1 MLVETRFIASLP
13 TAKHCKDYDQA
24 ERSGGFSRLFVFSG
38 QSTTIF
44 SLLHKLYRIKR
55 YLCIP
60 SISNHMKRAFLL
72 TFIIMAIG
80 IEASLACTNLIV
92 GKKASTDGSVMCTY
106 NCDGFGFSGSL
117 WHIPS
122 GQHEKGEKIAVRG
135 WGPVHEGRYVDQ
147 VDYTYGVVGLMNEK
161 QVTIV
166 ETTFDG
172 KLELV
177 NREGLLDYF
186 TLMRLALQRSAT
198 AREAIRCMAEL
209 VEEYGYNSSGETI
222 TICDPN
228 EAWIMEIVGKGMGNN
243 GAVWVAL
250 RVPDD
255 CICAHANLSRIRQ
268 FPLEKKG
275 SYKSLSSKSF
285 KHLNRPEVEC
295 IYAADVISFAK
306 KWGYYMGKDE
316 DFSFRDAYCPIDFE
330 NVRYADARVWS
341 FFRHHYSHEEMD
353 KYLPYINGDF
363 SEYDH
368 LPLWIKP
375 DKPLSLRDL
384 QADMRDHFE
393 GTPLDMTSD
402 MTAGPWGMP
411 IRPLPMHFK
420 DSDSLDYFR
429 ERPIATQQSGFTMT
443 CQMRSWLPNDVGG
456 VTWFNC
462 DDANMVAYVPV
473 YCCVTQVPDP
483 FREENN
489 PRNEFSDKS
498 AFWMNNWVANMVYP
512 RYSMMIGDL
521 RKAQNELE
529 DYYFADQD
537 SVLVAINGMMPDER
551 QQYLNR
557 KSIAYADRMMERWD
571 RLAKYLIVRY
581 NDQII
586 KRVGDDGK
594 LIRWGYDTP
603 GYDQQFI
610 DAIGKSTG
618 DRYRLKKV
626 IERRER

>member
-1 MLVETRFIASLP
+1 MEKERLSSRFFFCVLKKMCIFVPIIKLILM
-13 TAKHCKDYDQA
+13 KKL
-24 ERSGGFSRLFVFSG
+24 LFL
-38 QSTTIF
+38 
-44 SLLHKLYRIKR
+44 SLLTAL
-55 YLCIP
+55 
-60 SISNHMKRAFLL
+60 SIHSAW
-72 TFIIMAIG
+72 
-80 IEASLACTNLIV
+80 ACTNLIV
-92 GKKASTDGSVMCTY
+92 GKKASADGSVMCTY

-117 WHIPS
+117 FYSPS
-122 GQHEKGEKIAVRG
+122 GRHDPGELIAIHG
-135 WGPVHEGRYVDQ
+135 WGPSHEGQFVKQ
-147 VDYTYGVVGLMNEK
+147 VPYTYNVVGLMNEK

-172 KLELV
+172 RLELV
-177 NREGLLDYF
+177 NNEGLLDYF
-186 TLMRLALQRSAT
+186 SLMRLALQRSAT
-198 AREAIRCMAEL
+198 AREAIKCMAEL

-228 EAWIMEIVGKGMGNN
+228 EAWIMEIIGKGPGRK

-250 RVPDD
+250 RIPDD

-268 FPLEKKG
+268 FPQEKGRSINSKQ
-275 SYKSLSSKSF
+275 LSKID
-285 KHLNRPEVEC
+285 KLEVEC
-295 IYAADVISFAK
+295 VYAFDVVSFAREK
-306 KWGYYMGKDE
+306 GFFNGKDV

-341 FFRHHYSHEEMD
+341 FFRHHYNHKEMD
-353 KYLPYINGDF
+353 KYLPYINGEFDKC
-363 SEYDH
+363 DH

-375 DKPLSLRDL
+375 DKPLTLRDL
-384 QADMRDHFE
+384 QNDMRDHFE
-393 GTPLDMTSD
+393 GTPLDMTAD

-420 DSDSLDYFR
+420 DSDSIPYFR

-443 CQMRSWLPNDVGG
+443 CQMRSWLPDDVGG

-462 DDANMVAYVPV
+462 DDANMVAYVPL
-473 YCCVTQVPDP
+473 YCCITQVPDA
-483 FREENN
+483 FRPENN
-489 PRNEFSDKS
+489 PRNEFSDQS

-521 RKAQNELE
+521 RKAQSELE

-537 SVLVAINGMMPDER
+537 SVLVTIKDMTPADR
-551 QQYLNR
+551 QSYLNK
-557 KSIAYADRMMERWD
+557 KSIAYAERMMQRWD
-571 RLAKYLIVRY
+571 KLAKYLIVKY
-581 NDQII
+581 NDQVV
-586 KRVGDDGK
+586 KRVDKNGNFQ
-594 LIRWGYDTP
+594 RWGYETL

-618 DRYRLKKV
+618 DRYKLKEV

>member
-1 MLVETRFIASLP
+1 M
-13 TAKHCKDYDQA
+13 
-24 ERSGGFSRLFVFSG
+24 
-38 QSTTIF
+38 
-44 SLLHKLYRIKR
+44 
-55 YLCIP
+55 
-60 SISNHMKRAFLL
+60 MKRIFTILILSLGMESAF
-72 TFIIMAIG
+72 
-80 IEASLACTNLIV
+80 ACTNLIV

-117 WHIPS
+117 SYIPS
-122 GQHEKGEKIAVRG
+122 GKHDKDELIPIHG
-135 WGPVHEGRYVDQ
+135 WGPPHEGQYVKQ
-147 VDYTYGVVGLMNEK
+147 VDYTYNVVGLMNEK

-172 KLELV
+172 RLELV
-177 NREGLLDYF
+177 NRDGLLDYF
-186 TLMRLALQRSAT
+186 SLMRLALQRSST

-222 TICDPN
+222 TVCDPN
-228 EAWIMEIVGKGMGNN
+228 EAWIMEIVGKGPKQK

-250 RVPDD
+250 RIPDD

-268 FPLEKKG
+268 FPLEKKR
-275 SYKSLSSKSF
+275 SYTSISSKNL
-285 KHLNRPEVEC
+285 KHINRPEVTC
-295 IYAADVISFAK
+295 VYAEDVITLAREL
-306 KWGYYMGKDE
+306 GYFDGRDE

-341 FFRHHYSHEEMD
+341 FFRHHYSHDEMD
-353 KYLPYINGDF
+353 KYLPYINGEFDQ
-363 SEYDH
+363 YDH

-375 DKPLSLRDL
+375 DAPLSLRDL
-384 QADMRDHFE
+384 QRDMRDHFE

-411 IRPLPMHFK
+411 IRPLPMHFA
-420 DSDSLDYFR
+420 DSDSVHYFR

-443 CQMRSWLPNDVGG
+443 CQMRSWLPDDVGG

-462 DDANMVAYVPV
+462 DDANMVAYVPL
-473 YCCVTQVPDP
+473 YCCITQIPDP
-483 FREENN
+483 FRPENN
-489 PRNEFSDKS
+489 PRNEFSFES

-521 RKAQNELE
+521 RDAQNELE

-537 SVLVAINGMMPDER
+537 TVLKVIKDMLPLDRKN
-551 QQYLNR
+551 YLNQ
-557 KSIAYADRMMERWD
+557 KSIAYADKMMQRWD
-571 RLAKYLIVRY
+571 KLAKFLIVRH
-581 NDQII
+581 NDQVVRPAENGVF
-586 KRVGDDGK
+586 KRA
-594 LIRWGYDTP
+594 RYTTP

-618 DRYRLKKV
+618 DRYKLKDV

>member
-1 MLVETRFIASLP
+1 MR
-13 TAKHCKDYDQA
+13 K
-24 ERSGGFSRLFVFSG
+24 
-38 QSTTIF
+38 
-44 SLLHKLYRIKR
+44 
-55 YLCIP
+55 
-60 SISNHMKRAFLL
+60 LL
-72 TFIIMAIG
+72 TLIIFMTLCLESAW
-80 IEASLACTNLIV
+80 ACTNLIV
-92 GKKASTDGSVMCTY
+92 GKKASVDGSVMCSY
-106 NCDGFGFSGSL
+106 NCDGFGFAGSL
-117 WHIPS
+117 FYSPS
-122 GQHEKGEKIAVRG
+122 GRHEAGELIEIHG
-135 WGPVHEGRYVDQ
+135 WGPSHEGQYVKQ
-147 VDYTYGVVGLMNEK
+147 VEYTYNVVGLMNEK

-172 KLELV
+172 RLVLV
-177 NREGLLDYF
+177 NQEGLLDYF
-186 TLMRLALQRSAT
+186 SLMRLALQRSST
-198 AREAIRCMAEL
+198 AREAIKCMAEL
-209 VEEYGYNSSGETI
+209 VEEYGYNSSGETL

-228 EAWIMEIVGKGMGNN
+228 EAWIMEIIGKGPGNK

-250 RVPDD
+250 RIPDN

-275 SYKSLSSKSF
+275 KYTSISSKNL
-285 KHLNRPEVEC
+285 KQINRPEVEC
-295 IYAADVISFAK
+295 VYAADVISFAK
-306 KWGYYMGKDE
+306 EWGFYEGKDE
-316 DFSFRDAYCPIDFE
+316 GFSFRDAYCPIDFE

-341 FFRHHYSHEEMD
+341 FFRHHYSQEEMD

-363 SEYDH
+363 DQCDH

-384 QADMRDHFE
+384 QNDMRDHFE
-393 GTPLDMTSD
+393 GTPLDMTAD

-411 IRPLPMHFK
+411 IRPLPMHFR
-420 DSDSLDYFR
+420 DSDSVDYYR

-462 DDANMVAYVPV
+462 DDANMVAYVPL
-473 YCCVTQVPDP
+473 YCCITQVPDA
-483 FREENN
+483 FRPENN
-489 PRNEFSDKS
+489 QRNEFSDQS

-521 RKAQNELE
+521 RKAQSELE

-537 SVLVAINGMMPDER
+537 SVLVAIKDMMTADR
-551 QQYLNR
+551 QSYLN
-557 KSIAYADRMMERWD
+557 KMSIAYTEKMMQRWNQ
-571 RLAKYLIVRY
+571 LAKYLIVKY
-581 NDQII
+581 NDQVV
-586 KRVGDDGK
+586 KRVGEDGK
-594 LIRWGYDTP
+594 FTRWGYETP

-618 DRYRLKKV
+618 NRYKLKEV

>member
-1 MLVETRFIASLP
+1 MLIAG
-13 TAKHCKDYDQA
+13 TYA
-24 ERSGGFSRLFVFSG
+24 
-38 QSTTIF
+38 
-44 SLLHKLYRIKR
+44 
-55 YLCIP
+55 
-60 SISNHMKRAFLL
+60 M
-72 TFIIMAIG
+72 
-80 IEASLACTNLIV
+80 ACTNFIV
-92 GKKASTDGSVMCTY
+92 GKKASADGSVMCTY

-117 WHIPS
+117 FYSPPGRHEPGELIPI
-122 GQHEKGEKIAVRG
+122 HG
-135 WGPVHEGRYVDQ
+135 WGPSHEGQFVKQ
-147 VDYTYGVVGLMNEK
+147 VDYTYNVVGLMNER

-172 KLELV
+172 RLELV
-177 NREGLLDYF
+177 NHEGLLDYF

-198 AREAIRCMAEL
+198 AREAIKCMAEL

-228 EAWIMEIVGKGMGNN
+228 EAWIMEIIGKGEGNK

-250 RVPDD
+250 RIPDD

-268 FPLEKKG
+268 FPQEGQQTARLR
-275 SYKSLSSKSF
+275 KSISSKNL
-285 KHLNRPEVEC
+285 KHIFRPEVEC
-295 IYAADVISFAK
+295 VYAADVISFAK
-306 KWGYYMGKDE
+306 ERGFYSGKDE

-341 FFRHHYSHEEMD
+341 FFRHHYDHAEMD
-353 KYLPYINGDF
+353 QYLPYINGDF
-363 SEYDH
+363 EACDH

-384 QADMRDHFE
+384 QNDMRDHFE

-411 IRPLPMHFK
+411 IRPLPMHFRDN
-420 DSDSLDYFR
+420 DSVDYYR

-443 CQMRSWLPNDVGG
+443 CQMRSGLPNDVGG

-462 DDANMVAYVPV
+462 DDANMVAYVPL
-473 YCCVTQVPDP
+473 YCCITQIPDC
-483 FREENN
+483 FRPESN

-498 AFWMNNWVANMVYP
+498 AFWMNNWVANMIYP
-512 RYSMMIGDL
+512 RYSMMIDDL

-529 DYYFADQD
+529 DYYFSDQD
-537 SVLVAINGMMPDER
+537 SVLNAIEKMMPSDR
-551 QQYLNR
+551 RSYLNN
-557 KSIAYADRMMERWD
+557 KSIAYADKMMQRWD
-571 RLAKYLIVRY
+571 KLAKYLIVKY
-581 NDQII
+581 NDQVV
-586 KRVGDDGK
+586 KRVDKEGNFQ
-594 LIRWGYDTP
+594 RWGYETP

-618 DRYRLKKV
+618 DRYKLKKV

>member
-1 MLVETRFIASLP
+1 MKKLFI
-13 TAKHCKDYDQA
+13 
-24 ERSGGFSRLFVFSG
+24 
-38 QSTTIF
+38 TT
-44 SLLHKLYRIKR
+44 L
-55 YLCIP
+55 
-60 SISNHMKRAFLL
+60 MV
-72 TFIIMAIG
+72 IMG
-80 IEASLACTNLIV
+80 MESVLACTNLIV

-117 WHIPS
+117 FYSPS
-122 GQHEKGEKIAVRG
+122 GQHDNDELIAIHG
-135 WGPVHEGRYVDQ
+135 WGPGHEGQFVKQ
-147 VDYTYGVVGLMNEK
+147 VPYTYNVVGLMNER

-172 KLELV
+172 RLELV
-177 NREGLLDYF
+177 NRDGLLDYF
-186 TLMRLALQRSAT
+186 SLMRLALQRSST
-198 AREAIRCMAEL
+198 AREAIRCMTEL
-209 VEEYGYNSSGETI
+209 VAEYGYNSSGETI
-222 TICDPN
+222 TVCDPN
-228 EAWIMEIVGKGMGNN
+228 EAWIMEIVGKGPGRK

-250 RVPDD
+250 RIPDD

-268 FPLEKKG
+268 FPMEKKY
-275 SYKSLSSKSF
+275 SYISISSKNI
-285 KHLNRPEVEC
+285 KHINRPEVEC
-295 IYAADVISFAK
+295 IYAEDVITLAREL
-306 KWGYYMGKDE
+306 GYFKGKDV

-341 FFRHHYSHEEMD
+341 FFRHHYNHEEMD

-363 SEYDH
+363 DQCDH

-384 QADMRDHFE
+384 QEDMRDHFE
-393 GTPLDMTSD
+393 GTPLDMTAD

-443 CQMRSWLPNDVGG
+443 CQMRLWLPNDVGG

-462 DDANMVAYVPV
+462 DDANMVAYVPL
-473 YCCVTQVPDP
+473 YCCITQVPDC
-483 FREENN
+483 FRPENN
-489 PRNEFSDKS
+489 PRNEFSYES

-521 RKAQNELE
+521 REAQKELE

-537 SVLVAINGMMPDER
+537 TVLEAIKKLTIADR
-551 QQYLNR
+551 QSYLNR
-557 KSIAYADRMMERWD
+557 KSIAYADRMMKRWD
-571 RLAKYLIVRY
+571 KLAKFLIVRY
-581 NDQII
+581 NDQIDRPA
-586 KRVGDDGK
+586 KNGEF
-594 LIRWGYDTP
+594 IRARYTTP

-610 DAIGKSTG
+610 DAIGKATG
-618 DRYRLKKV
+618 DRYKLKEV

>member
-1 MLVETRFIASLP
+1 MKKILITILLAMLGWESAS
-13 TAKHCKDYDQA
+13 
-24 ERSGGFSRLFVFSG
+24 
-38 QSTTIF
+38 
-44 SLLHKLYRIKR
+44 
-55 YLCIP
+55 
-60 SISNHMKRAFLL
+60 
-72 TFIIMAIG
+72 
-80 IEASLACTNLIV
+80 ACTNLIV

-117 WHIPS
+117 SYSPS
-122 GQHEKGEKIAVRG
+122 GRHEPGELIAIHG
-135 WGPVHEGRYVDQ
+135 WGPSHEGRYVKQ
-147 VDYTYGVVGLMNEK
+147 VEYTYNVVGLMNEK

-172 KLELV
+172 RLELV
-177 NREGLLDYF
+177 NPDGLLDYF
-186 TLMRLALQRSAT
+186 SLMRLALQRSST
-198 AREAIRCMAEL
+198 AREAIKCMAEL

-222 TICDPN
+222 TICDPE
-228 EAWIMEIVGKGMGNN
+228 EAWIMEIIGKGPDRQ

-255 CICAHANLSRIRQ
+255 CICAHANLSRIRE
-268 FPLEKKG
+268 FPLESGKRKVESG
-275 SYKSLSSKSF
+275 KLFSLDGKSISSKNLKKINDS
-285 KHLNRPEVEC
+285 RVDC
-295 IYAADVISFAK
+295 VYAYDVISFAREK
-306 KWGYYMGKDE
+306 GFFNGKDE
-316 DFSFRDAYCPIDFE
+316 DFSFREAYCPIDFE

-363 SEYDH
+363 ELCDH

-384 QADMRDHFE
+384 QQDMRDHFE

-420 DSDSLDYFR
+420 DSDSLAYFR

-462 DDANMVAYVPV
+462 DDANMVAYVPL
-473 YCCVTQVPDP
+473 YCCITQVPDC
-483 FREENN
+483 FRPENN
-489 PRNEFSDKS
+489 PRAEFSDKS

-521 RKAQNELE
+521 RKAQKELE
-529 DYYFADQD
+529 DYYFTDQD
-537 SVLVAINGMMPDER
+537 KVVEAIKDMTPADR
-551 QQYLNR
+551 QSFLNR
-557 KSIAYADRMMERWD
+557 KSIAYAEKMMQRWD
-571 RLAKYLIVRY
+571 QLAKHLIVRY
-581 NDQII
+581 NDQIVR
-586 KRVGDDGK
+586 RVDENGNFT
-594 LIRWGYDTP
+594 RWGHETP

-610 DAIGKSTG
+610 DAVHKATG
-618 DRYRLKKV
+618 DRYLLKEV
-626 IERRER
+626 IDRRER

>member
-1 MLVETRFIASLP
+1 M
-13 TAKHCKDYDQA
+13 K
-24 ERSGGFSRLFVFSG
+24 RLFV
-38 QSTTIF
+38 
-44 SLLHKLYRIKR
+44 L
-55 YLCIP
+55 
-60 SISNHMKRAFLL
+60 FLL
-72 TFIIMAIG
+72 LVVG
-80 IEASLACTNLIV
+80 VEATLACTNLIV

-117 WHIPS
+117 SYSPS
-122 GQHEKGEKIAVRG
+122 GRHEPGELIEIHG
-135 WGPVHEGRYVDQ
+135 WGPSHKGQYVKQ
-147 VDYTYGVVGLMNEK
+147 VEYTYNIVGLMNEK

-172 KLELV
+172 RLELV

-186 TLMRLALQRSAT
+186 SLMRLALQRSST
-198 AREAIRCMAEL
+198 AREAIRCMVEL
-209 VEEYGYNSSGETI
+209 VEEYGYNSSGETL

-228 EAWIMEIVGKGMGNN
+228 EAWIMEIVGKGPGRK
-243 GAVWVAL
+243 GAIWVAL

-268 FPLEKKG
+268 FPLEKRSKN
-275 SYKSLSSKSF
+275 SISSKNL
-285 KHLNRPEVEC
+285 KKINQPEIEC
-295 IYAADVISFAK
+295 VYANDVISFAK
-306 KWGYYMGKDE
+306 ERGFFSGKDE

-353 KYLPYINGDF
+353 KYLPYINGEFDVC
-363 SEYDH
+363 DH

-384 QADMRDHFE
+384 QNDMRDHFE

-420 DSDSLDYFR
+420 DSDSIAYFR
-429 ERPIATQQSGFTMT
+429 ERPIACQQSGFTMT

-462 DDANMVAYVPV
+462 DDANMVAYVPL
-473 YCCVTQVPDP
+473 YCCITQVPDC
-483 FREENN
+483 FRPENN
-489 PRNEFSDKS
+489 PRTEFSDKS

-529 DYYFADQD
+529 DYYIADQD
-537 SVLVAINGMMPDER
+537 SVLIAIKDMKPADR
-551 QQYLNR
+551 QSYLNR
-557 KSIAYADRMMERWD
+557 KSIAYADRMMQRWD
-571 RLAKYLIVRY
+571 KLAKYLIVKY
-581 NDQII
+581 NDQIE
-586 KRVGDDGK
+586 RRTDENGEFA
-594 LIRWGYDTP
+594 RWGHNTP

-610 DAIGKSTG
+610 DAIGKTTG
-618 DRYRLKKV
+618 DRYKLKEV
-626 IERRER
+626 IKRRER

>member
-1 MLVETRFIASLP
+1 MDI
-13 TAKHCKDYDQA
+13 
-24 ERSGGFSRLFVFSG
+24 
-38 QSTTIF
+38 
-44 SLLHKLYRIKR
+44 
-55 YLCIP
+55 
-60 SISNHMKRAFLL
+60 MKRILL
-72 TFIIMAIG
+72 LVLLVIFAMG
-80 IEASLACTNLIV
+80 SSMACTNLIV

-117 WHIPS
+117 FYSPS
-122 GQHEKGEKIAVRG
+122 GRHAQDEWIAIHG
-135 WGPVHEGRYVDQ
+135 WGPPKEGQYVKQ
-147 VDYTYGVVGLMNEK
+147 VEYTYNVVGLMNEK

-172 KLELV
+172 RLELV
-177 NREGLLDYF
+177 NSDGLLDYF
-186 TLMRLALQRSAT
+186 TLMNLALQRSST

-209 VEEYGYNSSGETI
+209 VEEYGYNSSGESI

-228 EAWIMEIVGKGMGNN
+228 EAWIMEIIGKGPERK

-250 RVPDD
+250 RIPDD

-268 FPLEKKG
+268 FPLEGTGTHKSISSRNIKKI
-275 SYKSLSSKSF
+275 S
-285 KHLNRPEVEC
+285 RPEVEC
-295 IYAADVISFAK
+295 VYAFDVISFARK
-306 KWGYYMGKDE
+306 MGYYNGKDE

-341 FFRHHYSHEEMD
+341 FFRHHYNHEEMD
-353 KYLPYINGDF
+353 KYLPYINGEFDQC
-363 SEYDH
+363 DH

-384 QADMRDHFE
+384 QDDMRDHFE
-393 GTPLDMTSD
+393 GTPLDMTAD

-411 IRPLPMHFK
+411 IRPLPMHFT
-420 DSDSLDYFR
+420 DSDSVDYYR

-462 DDANMVAYVPV
+462 DDANMVAYVPL
-473 YCCVTQVPDP
+473 YCCITQVPDC
-483 FREENN
+483 FRPENN
-489 PRNEFSDKS
+489 ARNEFSFES

-521 RKAQNELE
+521 REAQKELE

-537 SVLVAINGMMPDER
+537 SVLSAIKDMMPADR
-551 QQYLNR
+551 YSYLNR
-557 KSIAYADRMMERWD
+557 KSIAYADKMMRRWD
-571 RLAKYLIVRY
+571 KLAKFLIVRY
-581 NDQII
+581 NDQIVRPV
-586 KRVGDDGK
+586 KDGE
-594 LIRWGYDTP
+594 LIRGRYSTP

-610 DAIGKSTG
+610 DAIGKATG
-618 DRYRLKKV
+618 NRYKLKQV
-626 IERRER
+626 IERKER